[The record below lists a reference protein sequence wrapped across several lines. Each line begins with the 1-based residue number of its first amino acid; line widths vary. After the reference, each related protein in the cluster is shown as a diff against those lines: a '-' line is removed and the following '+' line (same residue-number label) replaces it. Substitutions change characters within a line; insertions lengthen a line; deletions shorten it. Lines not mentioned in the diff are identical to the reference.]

1 MAQKEQSPLTNPPTH
16 EQRPRVGFGVPAMG
30 PAWLPPEQYAETVL
44 KATAFACLFF
54 TDEHDN
60 PLQLRAVYS
69 QTHPWQF
76 VGGTMDPGERPWETA
91 VRECQEETGIAFRG
105 QARLLASIFGQ
116 PGAEWPY
123 ATIGF
128 VFEGGRLTGDEIK
141 SSPWIPPNTTKPA
154 SCPCR
159 SGDRS
164 CHNETSPDWTRW
176 WRPVGQVQRHTS
188 NPGTGKTDDDHPDV
202 RPSRGRDSG

>member
-141 SSPWIPPNTTKPA
+141 SLTLDPTEHDEARVLPMSQ
-154 SCPCR
+154 
-159 SGDRS
+159 
-164 CHNETSPDWTRW
+164 
-176 WRPVGQVQRHTS
+176 WRPLMPQRDFARLDAVVEARR
-188 NPGTGKTDDDHPDV
+188 TGSTAHFESWDWEN
-202 RPSRGRDSG
+202 

>member
-1 MAQKEQSPLTNPPTH
+1 MAQKGQILLINPPTH
-16 EQRPRVGFGVPAMG
+16 EQRPHVRSGVPDRG
-30 PAWLPPEQYAETVL
+30 PKWLPPEQYAETVL

-76 VGGTMDPGERPWETA
+76 VGGTMDPGERPWATA
-91 VRECQEETGIAFRG
+91 LRECQEETGIAFRG
-105 QARLLASIFGQ
+105 QAKLLASVFGQ

-128 VFEGGRLTGDEIK
+128 VFEGGRLTCDEIK
-141 SSPWIPPNTTKPA
+141 SLTLDPA
-154 SCPCR
+154 EHDEARVLPMSK
-159 SGDRS
+159 
-164 CHNETSPDWTRW
+164 
-176 WRPVGQVQRHTS
+176 WRPLMPQRDFARLEAVVEARR
-188 NPGTGKTDDDHPDV
+188 TGSAAHFESWDWE
-202 RPSRGRDSG
+202 G

>member
-1 MAQKEQSPLTNPPTH
+1 
-16 EQRPRVGFGVPAMG
+16 MG

-141 SSPWIPPNTTKPA
+141 SLTLDPTEHDEARVLPMSQ
-154 SCPCR
+154 
-159 SGDRS
+159 
-164 CHNETSPDWTRW
+164 
-176 WRPVGQVQRHTS
+176 WRPLMPQRDFARLDAVVEARR
-188 NPGTGKTDDDHPDV
+188 TGSTAHFESWDWEN
-202 RPSRGRDSG
+202 